1 MGGQGHICGIGG
13 GSWHSSN
20 NETWQRNAGG
30 LAVIPASGRC
40 FTVGVTAHELG
51 HTFSLEHDFRD
62 DANLMAYGSQSR
74 LSEYTADWLS
84 VHPYFNTTSK
94 GVGQATMLAMRSNR
108 LPRLQFH
115 LTDSDGL
122 HQAQLLIPTTAADPV
137 GGLKLHDCQ
146 LLGGKTSS
154 TVAFNVSG
162 GVAGNSEVTLQV
174 IDVRGNISK
183 QTFSV
188 KTDSVVAVSD
198 VRTGTDVATVSL
210 SPASVSPA
218 GVGEHFVLNLMIS
231 GGVDVVGYQATVDF
245 DTASLRYVSSA
256 NAEYLAG
263 AFVIPTVVKNNRVTL
278 AATALQGS
286 SEGDGTL
293 ATLTFKVL
301 TAHSGMPSVS
311 DAKLTDSNAD
321 FLAVRIENSSVS
333 EPVSLAGDVN
343 GDGVLSVEDLS
354 WAATRLGQRGEN
366 TADMN
371 GDGVVDAADL
381 LLIATAIDQ
390 GNAAPSLHSDSV
402 AEMFTAA
409 EVRRWL
415 WLARQQ
421 GLTDPMYQ
429 RGFLLLEQFL
439 VILTPKETALLS
451 NYPNPFNPETWIP
464 YHLSEPAE
472 VRIAIYAADGRLVRT
487 LGLGHQAAGIYES
500 RSCAAYWDG
509 RNALGEPVASSVY
522 FYTLTA
528 GDFAATRKMLI
539 RK

>member
-1 MGGQGHICGIGG
+1 MVTSVSFSPDGTTIASGSRDKTVRLWDGNTGRHIRTLSGHTWVVWSVSFSPDGTTIAT
-13 GSWHSSN
+13 GSWDK
-20 NETWQRNAGG
+20 TVG
-30 LAVIPASGRC
+30 LWDANTGRHIRTLTGHTGRLWSVSFSPDGNTIASGSEDG
-40 FTVGVTAHELG
+40 TVLLWELAP
-51 HTFSLEHDFRD
+51 TPME
-62 DANLMAYGSQSR
+62 
-74 LSEYTADWLS
+74 
-84 VHPYFNTTSK
+84 
-94 GVGQATMLAMRSNR
+94 
-108 LPRLQFH
+108 
-115 LTDSDGL
+115 TDSIAKVPDV
-122 HQAQLLIPTTAADPV
+122 PV
-137 GGLKLHDCQ
+137 G
-146 LLGGKTSS
+146 
-154 TVAFNVSG
+154 
-162 GVAGNSEVTLQV
+162 E
-174 IDVRGNISK
+174 DV
-183 QTFSV
+183 V
-188 KTDSVVAVSD
+188 
-198 VRTGTDVATVSL
+198 TVSL
-210 SPASVSPA
+210 LPSMPPAAIGDRLTLSVAIAS
-218 GVGEHFVLNLMIS
+218 
-231 GGVDVVGYQATVDF
+231 GVDVAGYQVSVDF
-245 DTASLRYVSSA
+245 DGSALRYVSSA
-256 NAEYLAG
+256 DAEYLPVG
-263 AFVIPTVVKNNRVTL
+263 AFVVPSLVSGNQVTL

-286 SEGDGTL
+286 SEGDGVL
-293 ATLTFKVL
+293 ATLTFEVI
-301 TAHSGMPSVS
+301 AANPSLPRLS
-311 DAKLTDSNAD
+311 AAKLTDSNAD

-429 RGFLLLEQFL
+429 RGFLLLEQLL

-487 LGLGHQAAGIYES
+487 LGLEHQAAGIYES
-500 RSCAAYWDG
+500 RSRAAYWDG
-509 RNALGEPVASSVY
+509 RNALGEPVASGVY